1 MGFPLAAL
9 GDFISP
15 DAQIKREAEKRRGMD
30 IIMTSP
36 DDERYNVIRPSRPS
50 REAEKRSAMDIIMTS
65 PNDERYNV
73 IRPY

>member
-1 MGFPLAAL
+1 MGFPIAAL
-9 GDFISP
+9 GDLISP

-36 DDERYNVIRPSRPS
+36 NDERYNVIRPSS
-50 REAEKRSAMDIIMTS
+50 EAEKRSAMDIIMTS